1 MLALILLLLSFRL
14 SAQTKDPNLV
24 PNPSFEIHKSK
35 SRDIKNAS
43 PWKGV
48 GTVDYY
54 MKAEKQ
60 DTSKYR
66 GAHTG
71 TCFAGLRFQ
80 AAYKEYMYV
89 QLSEPLEANRIYHF
103 KMFVRLL
110 SESTVTV
117 SQLGV
122 YFSDDAFKFGMKFDE
137 EGLVDST
144 YKKGIS
150 GTLNWIPI
158 QGDYHAHGGEKFII
172 IGNFTPITKEDFV
185 KRNKWDLF
193 GFKEA
198 YYFVDDVSLIKKK
211 SPNDSLQ
218 SGKPVKKKK
227 IKTLPDSLKVGQT
240 FILKNI
246 QFDNGTDKLKVS
258 SEIALGELVD
268 KLNNNPFVEIQ
279 INGYTDNFGN
289 EAANRALSKDRAK
302 AVYNYLKQ
310 EGVSNKMS
318 YKGLGPVK
326 PIAPSDTE
334 ENKAKNRRIEIEI
347 IKLDSD

>member
-1 MLALILLLLSFRL
+1 MLSTFL
-14 SAQTKDPNLV
+14 SAQTKDANLI
-24 PNPSFEIHKSK
+24 PNPSFEFHRNKST
-35 SRDIKNAS
+35 DIKNAE
-43 PWKGV
+43 PWKGI

-54 MKAEKQ
+54 MKADKK
-60 DTSKYR
+60 DTSKFK
-66 GAHTG
+66 GAHSG

-89 QLSEPLEANRIYHF
+89 HLTEPLEAGKTYHF
-103 KMFVRLL
+103 NMFVRLL

-117 SQLGV
+117 RQLGV

-137 EGLVDST
+137 EGLIDST

-150 GTLNWIPI
+150 GVLNWFPI

-211 SPNDSLQ
+211 SPIDSLA

-227 IKTLPDSLKVGQT
+227 IKTLPDSLKAGQ
-240 FILKNI
+240 IINLKNV
-246 QFDNGTDKLKVS
+246 QFETGTAKLKVS
-258 SEIALGELVD
+258 SEIALGELVN

-279 INGYTDNFGN
+279 IDGYTDNTGN
-289 EAANRALSKDRAK
+289 EAANRALAKERAK
-302 AVYNYLKQ
+302 SVFNYLRQ
-310 EGVSNKMS
+310 EGVLNKMS
-318 YKGLGPVK
+318 YKGFGPIK
-326 PIAPSDTE
+326 PIAPNDTE

-347 IKLDSD
+347 IKTDSD